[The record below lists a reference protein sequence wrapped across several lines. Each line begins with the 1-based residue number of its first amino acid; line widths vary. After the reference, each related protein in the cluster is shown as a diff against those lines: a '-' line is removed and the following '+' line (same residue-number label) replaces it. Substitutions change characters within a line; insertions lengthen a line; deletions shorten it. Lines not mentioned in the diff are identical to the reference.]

1 MASLAHGIANLA
13 GGGATAG
20 WNMGSASQVANP
32 NNNGFRNTANDYQ
45 KSINKTTGQTG
56 YNSGY
61 NMAKQNASEM
71 TRLQSNG
78 AGAQALGNAV
88 SAGGTRGRAADSAGQ
103 MAANTFSNNYASN
116 MNAQQGMAN
125 QALANQLNAQ
135 GTLMGANLT
144 NDQAEYQQAW
154 NNHSQGSKMNAGSG
168 INDFFSDE
176 KLKDKTKV
184 GLGDEDLRMTHYKHC
199 GEKLKHM
206 NPNKW
211 KELKWEA
218 R

>member
-1 MASLAHGIANLA
+1 MATLGNLIGNIFDPEGINRNGRDA
-13 GGGATAG
+13 
-20 WNMGSASQVANP
+20 ASQVASS

-61 NMAKQNASEM
+61 NMAKPNASEM

-154 NNHSQGSKMNAGSG
+154 NNQQQGNKMNIGLSAFVGS
-168 INDFFSDE
+168 DK
-176 KLKDKTKV
+176 KLKDSVKV

-211 KELKWEA
+211 TELKWEA
-218 R
+218 K

>member
-1 MASLAHGIANLA
+1 MGTLWNLTRNLFDPNA
-13 GGGATAG
+13 INNEGRATA
-20 WNMGSASQVANP
+20 NQIASPYNK
-32 NNNGFRNTANDYQ
+32 NFRNNAINYQ
-45 KSINKTTGQTG
+45 KTADKTTGQAG

-61 NMAKQNASEM
+61 NMAKPNASEM

-103 MAANTFSNNYASN
+103 TAANTYSNNYASN

-144 NDQAEYQQAW
+144 NDQAEYQQVW
-154 NNHSQGSKMNAGSG
+154 NNQQQGTKMNFGLGALVGS
-168 INDFFSDE
+168 DK
-176 KLKDKTKV
+176 KLKDSVKV

-211 KELKWEA
+211 TELKWEA
-218 R
+218 K

>member
-20 WNMGSASQVANP
+20 WNMGSASQVASP
-32 NNNGFRNTANDYQ
+32 NNNGFRNAANGYQ
-45 KSINKTTGQTG
+45 NFINPTTGQTG

-61 NMAKQNASEM
+61 NMGKAKAAEM

-103 MAANTFSNNYASN
+103 ITADTFSKNFASN

-154 NNHSQGSKMNAGSG
+154 NNHSQGSKMNAGAG
-168 INDFFSDE
+168 LNDFFSDE